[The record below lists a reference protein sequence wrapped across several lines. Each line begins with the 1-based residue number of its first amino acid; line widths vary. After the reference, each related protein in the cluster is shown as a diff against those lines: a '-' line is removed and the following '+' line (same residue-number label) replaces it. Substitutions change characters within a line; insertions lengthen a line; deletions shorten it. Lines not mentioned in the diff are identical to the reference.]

1 MAWDLKNDRPIYTQL
16 VEQIAIG
23 IVSGNYPIGEKLPS
37 VRDLA
42 SQAAVN
48 PNTMQRALTELERK
62 GLVHTQRTNGRY
74 ITEDNRMIEKVRQ
87 ELAQE
92 QISEFIQSMTKLG
105 FKKTETVQLINK
117 FMEEEK

>member
-105 FKKTETVQLINK
+105 FKKNETVQLINK
-117 FMEEEK
+117 FMEEK